1 LPGSITWLKNS
12 SVVAPLKQAAKWL
25 KSIFSG
31 LISGM
36 TPSAGSGGGSI
47 MARVIARDSHCIS
60 RANISRNA
68 IIVLTK
74 LQSAGYEAYL
84 VGGGVRDL
92 LLGREPKDFDVAT
105 NALPEEVKSVFKNC
119 RLIGRRFR
127 LAHVFFGREIIEV
140 ATFRSNRK
148 PAQNG
153 EREVENGMIL
163 RDNVYGTLEEDAQRR
178 DFTINALYYDV
189 GEFTVIDFAEGMS
202 DLQNGV
208 IRLLGN
214 AESRFRE
221 DPVRLLRA
229 VRFAAKLG
237 FIIDPETESPML
249 QLAPLI
255 KDVPSARLY
264 EEVLKLF
271 LGGSALET
279 FEKLRH
285 YGLFAE
291 LFPATEEALS
301 HEDHDFPITFVN
313 RGLSNT
319 DARLEQN
326 KSVTPAFLFAV
337 LLWEPVRL
345 GAEALQTQDMQPIE
359 ALQNA
364 ANTVLSD
371 QLKYVSIP
379 KRFSYPMRDIWQLQP
394 RFLQR
399 QGKRP
404 YRLLSHPRFRAAYD
418 FLLLRADAG
427 EVESELSQWWN
438 DFQRANSQQK
448 QSMTEQGRRGRSR
461 RRRRRSNKNKNHSP
475 GNE

>member
-1 LPGSITWLKNS
+1 M
-12 SVVAPLKQAAKWL
+12 VVPLKQAAKWL
-25 KSIFSG
+25 KSKFSG
-31 LISGM
+31 LISS
-36 TPSAGSGGGSI
+36 PAHAGPDRRGSE
-47 MARVIARDSHCIS
+47 RPTVVTRDNHTIS
-60 RANISRNA
+60 RGNISRNT
-68 IIVLTK
+68 IKVLTK
-74 LQSAGYEAYL
+74 LQNAGYEAYL

-105 NALPEEVKSVFKNC
+105 NALPDEVKAVFHNC

-127 LAHVFFGREIIEV
+127 LAHVYFGREIIEV
-140 ATFRSNRK
+140 ATFRSNQQ
-148 PAQNG
+148 PTQDG
-153 EREVENGMIL
+153 ERHVENGMIL

-189 GEFTVIDFAEGMS
+189 GDFTVVDFANGMS
-202 DLQNGV
+202 DIQNGV
-208 IRLLGN
+208 IRLLGDPE
-214 AESRFRE
+214 ARFRE

-237 FIIDPETESPML
+237 FIIEPKTESPM
-249 QLAPLI
+249 QRLAPLL

-285 YGLFAE
+285 YGLFGQ

-301 HEDHDFPITFVN
+301 HEDQDFPITFVN

-319 DARLEQN
+319 DTRLQQD

-345 GAEALQTQDMQPIE
+345 GYEALLAQDHQPVEALQT
-359 ALQNA
+359 A
-364 ANTVLSD
+364 ANDVLSD
-371 QLKYVSIP
+371 QLKHITIP

-394 RFLQR
+394 RFTQR
-399 QGKRP
+399 QGKRA

-418 FLLLRADAG
+418 FLLLRAEAG
-427 EVESELSQWWN
+427 EVELELPEWWSE
-438 DFQRANSQQK
+438 FQRANSQQK
-448 QSMTEQGRRGRSR
+448 QQMSGQGRRGRSR
-461 RRRRRSNKNKNHSP
+461 RRKKQTSKKQSNSP
-475 GNE
+475 SDE

>member
-1 LPGSITWLKNS
+1 MRSSTPHGGSARQNA
-12 SVVAPLKQAAKWL
+12 VAP
-25 KSIFSG
+25 
-31 LISGM
+31 
-36 TPSAGSGGGSI
+36 T
-47 MARVIARDSHCIS
+47 VIARDGHTIS

-68 IIVLTK
+68 IRVLTR
-74 LQSAGYEAYL
+74 LNSTGHEAYL

-105 NALPEEVKSVFKNC
+105 SALPEEVKSVFRNC

-140 ATFRSNRK
+140 ATFRSNK
-148 PAQNG
+148 HATEEG
-153 EREVENGMIL
+153 ERHVENGMIL

-178 DFTINALYYDV
+178 DFTINALYYNVSD
-189 GEFTVIDFAEGMS
+189 FTVIDFADGMS
-202 DLQNGV
+202 DLRNGV
-208 IRLLGN
+208 IRLLGDV
-214 AESRFRE
+214 ESRFRE

-237 FIIDPETESPML
+237 FIIEPETESPM
-249 QLAPLI
+249 QRLAPLLGE
-255 KDVPSARLY
+255 VPSARLY

-285 YGLFAE
+285 YGLFGQ

-313 RGLSNT
+313 RGLANT
-319 DARLEQN
+319 DARLQQD

-345 GAEALQTQDMQPIE
+345 GYEALLKQDEQPIE
-359 ALQNA
+359 ALQSA
-364 ANTVLSD
+364 ASDVLSG
-371 QLKYVSIP
+371 QSRHISIP

-394 RFLQR
+394 RFQQR
-399 QGKRP
+399 QGKKP
-404 YRLLSHPRFRAAYD
+404 YRLLTHPRFRAAYD
-418 FLLLRADAG
+418 FLLLRAEAG
-427 EVESELSQWWN
+427 EVETELAKWWT
-438 DFQRANSQQK
+438 DFQQANSQQK
-448 QSMTEQGRRGRSR
+448 QGMTEQGRRGRGR
-461 RRRRRSNKNKNHSP
+461 RRRRRSSKNKSKNPSD
-475 GNE
+475 E

>member
-1 LPGSITWLKNS
+1 MPI
-12 SVVAPLKQAAKWL
+12 
-25 KSIFSG
+25 
-31 LISGM
+31 
-36 TPSAGSGGGSI
+36 
-47 MARVIARDSHCIS
+47 VIARDSHTIS

-68 IIVLTK
+68 IRVLTQ
-74 LQSAGYEAYL
+74 LQNAGYEAYL

-127 LAHVFFGREIIEV
+127 LAHVYFGREIIEV
-140 ATFRSNRK
+140 ATFRSNRQ
-148 PAQNG
+148 PEQDG
-153 EREVENGMIL
+153 ERHAENGMIL
-163 RDNVYGTLEEDAQRR
+163 RDNVYGTVEEDAQRR
-178 DFTINALYYDV
+178 DLTINALYYDV
-189 GEFTVIDFAEGMS
+189 GDFTVIDFADGMS

-208 IRLLGN
+208 IRLLGD
-214 AESRFRE
+214 AESRYRE

-229 VRFAAKLG
+229 IRFAAKLG
-237 FIIDPETESPML
+237 FIIDPETESPI
-249 QLAPLI
+249 QSLAPLLS
-255 KDVPSARLY
+255 DVPSARLY

-271 LGGSALET
+271 LGGSALAS

-285 YGLFAE
+285 YGLFGQ

-313 RGLSNT
+313 RGLNNT
-319 DARLEQN
+319 DTRLQQD

-345 GAEALQTQDMQPIE
+345 GYEAQLTQDLLPAEALQT
-359 ALQNA
+359 A
-364 ANTVLSD
+364 ANDVLRE
-371 QLKYVSIP
+371 QIKHVSIP

-394 RFLQR
+394 RFEQR

-418 FLLLRADAG
+418 FLLLRAEAG
-427 EVESELSQWWN
+427 EVELELSKWWTE
-438 DFQRANSQQK
+438 FQHANSEQK
-448 QSMTEQGRRGRSR
+448 QNMSGQGRRGRGR
-461 RRRRRSNKNKNHSP
+461 RRKRRGKNSQSNKPSD
-475 GNE
+475 E

>member
-1 LPGSITWLKNS
+1 
-12 SVVAPLKQAAKWL
+12 
-25 KSIFSG
+25 
-31 LISGM
+31 
-36 TPSAGSGGGSI
+36 
-47 MARVIARDSHCIS
+47 MARDGHTIS

-68 IIVLTK
+68 IRVLTR
-74 LQSAGYEAYL
+74 LNSTGHEAYL

-105 NALPEEVKSVFKNC
+105 SALPEEVKSVFRNC

-140 ATFRSNRK
+140 ATFRSNK
-148 PAQNG
+148 HATEEG
-153 EREVENGMIL
+153 ERHVENGMIL

-178 DFTINALYYDV
+178 DFTINALYYNVSD
-189 GEFTVIDFAEGMS
+189 FTVIDFADGMS
-202 DLQNGV
+202 DLRNGV
-208 IRLLGN
+208 IRLLGDV
-214 AESRFRE
+214 ESRFRE

-237 FIIDPETESPML
+237 FIIEPETESPM
-249 QLAPLI
+249 QRLAPLLGE
-255 KDVPSARLY
+255 VPSARLY

-285 YGLFAE
+285 YGLFGQ

-313 RGLSNT
+313 RGLANT
-319 DARLEQN
+319 DARLQQD

-345 GAEALQTQDMQPIE
+345 GYEALLKQDEQPIE
-359 ALQNA
+359 ALQSA
-364 ANTVLSD
+364 ASDVLSG
-371 QLKYVSIP
+371 QSRHISIP

-394 RFLQR
+394 RFQQR
-399 QGKRP
+399 QGKKP
-404 YRLLSHPRFRAAYD
+404 YRLLTHPRFRAAYD
-418 FLLLRADAG
+418 FLLLRAEAG
-427 EVESELSQWWN
+427 EVETELAKWWT
-438 DFQRANSQQK
+438 DFQQANSQQK
-448 QSMTEQGRRGRSR
+448 QGMTEQGRRGRGR
-461 RRRRRSNKNKNHSP
+461 RRRRRSSKNKSKNPSD
-475 GNE
+475 E

>member
-1 LPGSITWLKNS
+1 M
-12 SVVAPLKQAAKWL
+12 VVPLKQTAKWL
-25 KSIFSG
+25 KTKFSG
-31 LISGM
+31 LIRSS
-36 TPSAGSGGGSI
+36 TPPDGSARQD
-47 MARVIARDSHCIS
+47 AVTPTVIARDGHTIS

-68 IIVLTK
+68 IRVLTR
-74 LQSAGYEAYL
+74 LNSTGHEAYL

-105 NALPEEVKSVFKNC
+105 SALPEEVKSVFRNC

-127 LAHVFFGREIIEV
+127 LAHVYFGREIIEV
-140 ATFRSNRK
+140 ATFRSNK
-148 PAQNG
+148 QAAEEG
-153 EREVENGMIL
+153 ERHVENGMIL

-178 DFTINALYYDV
+178 DFTINALYYNVSD
-189 GEFTVIDFAEGMS
+189 FTVIDFADGMS
-202 DLQNGV
+202 DLRNGV

-214 AESRFRE
+214 VESRFRE

-237 FIIDPETESPML
+237 FIIDPETESPM
-249 QLAPLI
+249 QRLAPLLSE
-255 KDVPSARLY
+255 VPSARLY

-285 YGLFAE
+285 YGLFGQ

-313 RGLSNT
+313 RGLANT
-319 DARLEQN
+319 DARLQQD

-345 GAEALQTQDMQPIE
+345 GYEALLEQQAQPIE
-359 ALQNA
+359 ALQTSA
-364 ANTVLSD
+364 GDVLSE
-371 QLKYVSIP
+371 QTRHISIP

-394 RFLQR
+394 RFEQR
-399 QGKRP
+399 QGKKP
-404 YRLLSHPRFRAAYD
+404 YRLLTHPRFRAAYD
-418 FLLLRADAG
+418 FLLLRAEAG
-427 EVESELSQWWN
+427 EVETELAKWWTE
-438 DFQRANSQQK
+438 FQQANSQQK
-448 QSMTEQGRRGRSR
+448 QSMTDQGRRGRGR
-461 RRRRRSNKNKNHSP
+461 RRKRRSNKNKRKNPSD
-475 GNE
+475 E

>member
-1 LPGSITWLKNS
+1 MIRSSTPHGGSARQNA
-12 SVVAPLKQAAKWL
+12 VAP
-25 KSIFSG
+25 
-31 LISGM
+31 
-36 TPSAGSGGGSI
+36 T
-47 MARVIARDSHCIS
+47 VIARDGHTIS

-68 IIVLTK
+68 IRVLTR
-74 LQSAGYEAYL
+74 LNSTGHEAYL

-105 NALPEEVKSVFKNC
+105 SALPEEVKSVFRNC

-140 ATFRSNRK
+140 ATFRSNK
-148 PAQNG
+148 HATEEG
-153 EREVENGMIL
+153 ERHVENGMIL

-178 DFTINALYYDV
+178 DFTINALYYNVSD
-189 GEFTVIDFAEGMS
+189 FTVIDFADGMS
-202 DLQNGV
+202 DLRNGV
-208 IRLLGN
+208 IRLLGDV
-214 AESRFRE
+214 ESRFRE

-237 FIIDPETESPML
+237 FIIEPETESPM
-249 QLAPLI
+249 QRLAPLLGE
-255 KDVPSARLY
+255 VPSARLY

-285 YGLFAE
+285 YGLFGQ

-313 RGLSNT
+313 RGLANT
-319 DARLEQN
+319 DARLQQD

-345 GAEALQTQDMQPIE
+345 GYEALLKQDEQPIE
-359 ALQNA
+359 ALQSA
-364 ANTVLSD
+364 ASDVLSG
-371 QLKYVSIP
+371 QSRHISIP

-394 RFLQR
+394 RFQQR
-399 QGKRP
+399 QGKKP
-404 YRLLSHPRFRAAYD
+404 YRLLTHPRFRAAYD
-418 FLLLRADAG
+418 FLLLRAEAG
-427 EVESELSQWWN
+427 EVETELAKWWT
-438 DFQRANSQQK
+438 DFQQANSQQK
-448 QSMTEQGRRGRSR
+448 QGMTEQGRRGRGR
-461 RRRRRSNKNKNHSP
+461 RRRRRSSKNKSKNPSD
-475 GNE
+475 E